1 MKNINRMINKTITEI
16 TFLIVLCIISF
27 VVFNT
32 QEYQGIIDNV
42 VYTDIDVLKNQSMI
56 SVDNF
61 SDESQI
67 KLLVSNNSNTSE
79 KYNVLL
85 TSNYD
90 LTRIEDYL
98 RIKIDDKEYLLK
110 DLKVSDNYFLVDEG
124 NMKAN
129 SKEINLFFAIDNNHK
144 QIFNGSI
151 PFYFVNDLTI

>member
-1 MKNINRMINKTITEI
+1 MKGINRMINKTIIEI

-90 LTRIEDYL
+90 LTRIEDFL

-129 SKEINLFFAIDNNHK
+129 SKEINLFFAIDDNHK